1 MGLPHFSTM
10 AEIEASEF
18 FTNDQQDETPDWH
31 WCNKNATFSHNDA
44 CEFIIHC
51 GDKEFAESKAE
62 RMLKG
67 GCSKEF
73 VSAYKLA
80 AASGAVRVLFYV

>member
-1 MGLPHFSTM
+1 MSNLPHFSTM

-18 FTNDQQDETPDWH
+18 IGEENDNWK
-31 WCNKNATFSHNDA
+31 WCVKNATFSHNEG

-51 GDKEFAESKAE
+51 GDGDFTKFKAES
-62 RMLKG
+62 MLKG

-73 VSAYKLA
+73 VDAYKLA